1 MYLHESIEMEILSIA
16 PLLSNVKKEE
26 SPAQSGSSRVRSWME
41 SQGRGGG
48 LSSTGAG
55 IKKEKKE
62 KRDLDE
68 NLEHK
73 ALATYILKI

>member
-41 SQGRGGG
+41 SQGGGG
-48 LSSTGAG
+48 GFSQQVPVL
-55 IKKEKKE
+55 KRKKKE